1 MDKVLIFGT
10 SHTNCLAR
18 ALPDFKKEAGDDIS
32 FEVVARGPMG
42 LPGGLCVTNHAGEKI
57 PNPLI
62 DYATQAANMRRGNR
76 IWLISVLAM
85 NNANTTGMF
94 RDSAAPFAVASRA
107 EDGTETVVGSGRVID
122 EDLIKRGHLAR
133 LESHK
138 EGLKT
143 LKSLKPHRV
152 VQLAPYQI
160 MRDPDEIVELLSQ
173 FPERLAARGVTAD
186 EIQVNPVELRKK
198 IWDME
203 FEACKIV
210 AEEAEVDFL
219 VSDNHMIGED
229 GMRGIDSSLDPAHC
243 TPEWGLEILRQLK
256 GHIEQAAG

>member
-1 MDKVLIFGT
+1 MTATPIVQFGT
-10 SHTNCLAR
+10 SRFLQAHADLFFSEGTPPRALTVVQSSGDPAR
-18 ALPDFKKEAGDDIS
+18 A
-32 FEVVARGPMG
+32 ARLGA
-42 LPGGLCVTNHAGEKI
+42 LAAEGGFPVRIRGR
-57 PNPLI
+57 
-62 DYATQAANMRRGNR
+62 QA
-76 IWLISVLAM
+76 
-85 NNANTTGMF
+85 
-94 RDSAAPFAVASRA
+94 
-107 EDGTETVVGSGRVID
+107 GRVID

-152 VQLAPYQI
+152 VQLAPYPI